1 MVEIG
6 KSILS
11 DNEVSLD
18 VSDIEDCHTAIELVN
33 QTPKIKIQKDHPRMV
48 SPQQKD
54 LNDLK
59 FERLNNL
66 QYYFRNSTMIFN
78 EFQNSE
84 KMNYLVSLVGFL
96 SF

>member
-33 QTPKIKIQKDHPRMV
+33 QTPKIKIQKDHPRI
-48 SPQQKD
+48 SQQKD

-66 QYYFRNSTMIFN
+66 KYYFRNSTKIFN

-84 KMNYLVSLVGFL
+84 KMN
-96 SF
+96 